1 MNILCVSLLFA
12 GVLAFH
18 NGVSRY
24 LYVAGREKLLPSALG
39 VTHPVFQ
46 SPLIAAILQ
55 TVIAV
60 LVIGLFAYTG
70 QDPVLALFTWLAQ
83 LGTLGIVVLMAVTS
97 ISAVMFF
104 RANPGK
110 ERNPVKVLI
119 LPVIA
124 AIALIYVVYQSV
136 AFFGTLTG
144 ASGFLGV
151 FLPGLVVIAGVIG
164 VISAASLKARSPAD
178 YAKLGS
184 QQF

>member
-24 LYVAGREKLLPSALG
+24 MYVAGREKLLPSALG

-46 SPLIAAILQ
+46 SPHVAAILQ

-104 RANPGK
+104 RANPDK
-110 ERNPVKVLI
+110 ERNPDKVRI

-164 VISAASLKARSPAD
+164 VISAASLKSHSPAD